1 MMNNKLKPWQISVTL
16 VLFVLGFFLSVQ
28 FRTQQDLL
36 DSLANQKDEDLVA
49 MWKNL
54 DDKRTKLEEEIFV
67 LYQEYRELMDQA
79 DQGQANYNNIKSDL
93 DKLRLINGLLP
104 ARGPGVVV
112 TIPGD
117 TPVLAVDLIDLINE
131 LWASGA
137 EAIAVNNHRITTS
150 TAIAQVEGEYSYHIA
165 IEGKRLYYPIT
176 IKAIGDAD
184 TLEKGLTFTGGII
197 DILNSFSIKPE
208 VEKSEE
214 IYIPAVSNFKDFQV
228 AQKKES

>member
-67 LYQEYRELMDQA
+67 LYQEYRELVDQA